1 VGVAIRAFATR
12 LYPARRRAV
21 PIVPPPA
28 FPLLGSKLTDLS
40 IETVGGD
47 ASVNDSA
54 ARHIAR
60 A

>member
-1 VGVAIRAFATR
+1 
-12 LYPARRRAV
+12 V

-28 FPLLGSKLTDLS
+28 FPLLGSKLTDLN
-40 IETVGGD
+40 IEAVGGD
-47 ASVNDSA
+47 VNESA